1 MRGSFALAS
10 VVAAG
15 IGGLLHAQAPAPNT
29 TPLAG
34 VWMLNRAASELSRD
48 IGFNPAWMAA
58 ASKETQG
65 AGSGSSSTGGSGG
78 RGRRGSSSGNGDRG
92 GAGPFTAHQESYE
105 DAQRVRLLTADARNP
120 PARLIIVDG
129 PAGVTMT
136 NELGQ
141 SRTLHPDGKEEA
153 IQIEGVPFSV
163 TSRRDDNQLIVDYR
177 VDQNREVRYT
187 YSSDINPAR
196 LVVDVQFLERGNGDK
211 EKLVFEPGLPTET
224 ITRSANAAGQAAA
237 PAPGQP
243 AHETFDQ
250 RPGAELRGLTTVGL
264 LVEELSAQAT
274 ACGLSQDAIESAL
287 SKRLTTSGLTVRR
300 NSDEDTYVYV
310 NVQTT
315 TLTGGMCVSR
325 YDAFLYTHATAN
337 LTYAKQPVLVQV
349 SLMHRGGV
357 NVSPPAGHGSAIVR
371 GLESYID
378 VFTTQIRDANK

>member
-1 MRGSFALAS
+1 MTRSFALAA
-10 VVAAG
+10 VAAAA
-15 IGGLLHAQAPAPNT
+15 ISRILCAQAPAPNGA
-29 TPLAG
+29 PLGG
-34 VWMLNRAASELSRD
+34 VWALNRALSELPRD

-58 ASKETQG
+58 ASKDTQSS
-65 AGSGSSSTGGSGG
+65 GSGSSTGGSGG
-78 RGRRGSSSGNGDRG
+78 RGRRGSSSGTGDRG
-92 GAGPFTAHQESYE
+92 GAGPFSAHQESYE
-105 DAQRVRLLTADARNP
+105 DAQRVRLMTADARNP

-141 SRTLHPDGKEEA
+141 SRTLHPNGKEES
-153 IQIEGVPFSV
+153 IEIENVPFSV
-163 TSRRDDNQLIVDYR
+163 TSRRDNNQLIVDYR

-187 YSSDINPAR
+187 YSSEANPTR
-196 LVVDVQFLERGNGDK
+196 LTVDVQFLERGEGDK
-211 EKLVFEPGLPTET
+211 EKLVFEPGLTT
-224 ITRSANAAGQAAA
+224 DTSARSATAADRAAA

-264 LVEELSAQAT
+264 LVEELTAQAT
-274 ACGLSQDAIESAL
+274 ACGLSQDAIESAV

-357 NVSPPAGHGSAIVR
+357 NVGAPTGHGAAIVR
-371 GLESYID
+371 GLEGYID
-378 VFTTQIRDANK
+378 VFTAQIGDANK

>member
-1 MRGSFALAS
+1 MTRSFALA
-10 VVAAG
+10 VAAAAAVG
-15 IGGLLHAQAPAPNT
+15 CILDAQTPAT
-29 TPLAG
+29 AAFPLGG
-34 VWMLNRAASELSRD
+34 VWSLNRTSSELPRD

-58 ASKETQG
+58 ASKETQS
-65 AGSGSSSTGGSGG
+65 AGSGGNSTGGSGG
-78 RGRRGSSSGNGDRG
+78 RGRRGSSSGSGDRG
-92 GAGPFTAHQESYE
+92 GASPFTGHQESYE
-105 DAQRVRLLTADARNP
+105 DAQRVRLMTADARNP

-141 SRTLHPDGKEEA
+141 SRTLHPSGKEES
-153 IQIEGVPFSV
+153 IEIEGVPFSV
-163 TSRRDDNQLIVDYR
+163 TSRREDNQLIVDYR

-187 YSSDINPAR
+187 YATEANPTR
-196 LVVDVQFLERGNGDK
+196 LVVDVQFLERGAGDK
-211 EKLVFEPGLPTET
+211 EKLVFEPGLPTDAT
-224 ITRSANAAGQAAA
+224 PRSANAAGQTAA

-264 LVEELSAQAT
+264 LVEDLSAQAS

-287 SKRLTTSGLTVRR
+287 SKRLTASGLTVKR

-315 TLTGGMCVSR
+315 VTGGMCVSR

-357 NVSPPAGHGSAIVR
+357 NVGAPAGHGAAIVR

-378 VFTTQIRDANK
+378 VFTSQIRDANK

>member
-1 MRGSFALAS
+1 MTRSLG
-10 VVAAG
+10 VAAVFAFA
-15 IGGLLHAQAPAPNT
+15 IARILCAQTPAPRVSQ
-29 TPLAG
+29 LGG
-34 VWMLNRAASELSRD
+34 VWTLNRTMSDLPRD

-65 AGSGSSSTGGSGG
+65 AGSGSSSTGGSG
-78 RGRRGSSSGNGDRG
+78 RGRRGSSSGSGDRG
-92 GAGPFTAHQESYE
+92 GAGPFAGHQESYE
-105 DAQRVRLLTADARNP
+105 DAQRVRLMTAEARTP
-120 PARLIIVDG
+120 PARLIIVNG

-141 SRTLHPDGKEEA
+141 SRTLHPNGKEES
-153 IQIEGVPFSV
+153 IEIEGVAFSV
-163 TSRRDDNQLIVDYR
+163 TSRRDDNQLVVDYR

-187 YSSDINPAR
+187 YSTDVNPGR
-196 LVVDVQFLERGNGDK
+196 LIVDVQFLERGAGDK
-211 EKLVFEPGLPTET
+211 ENLVFEPGLPTET
-224 ITRSANAAGQAAA
+224 TTRSPNAAGQAAA

-315 TLTGGMCVSR
+315 MLTGGMCVSR

-357 NVSPPAGHGSAIVR
+357 NVGAPAGHGSAIVR
-371 GLESYID
+371 GLEGYID
-378 VFTTQIRDANK
+378 VFTSQIRDANK

>member
-1 MRGSFALAS
+1 MIRSLGFAAVFAFAIARILC
-10 VVAAG
+10 
-15 IGGLLHAQAPAPNT
+15 AQTPAPRVSQ
-29 TPLAG
+29 LGG
-34 VWMLNRAASELSRD
+34 VWTLNRTMSDLPRD

-65 AGSGSSSTGGSGG
+65 AGSGSSSTGGSG
-78 RGRRGSSSGNGDRG
+78 RGRRGSSSGSGDRG
-92 GAGPFTAHQESYE
+92 GAGPFADHQESYE
-105 DAQRVRLLTADARNP
+105 DAQRVRLMTAEARTP
-120 PARLIIVDG
+120 PARLIIVNG

-141 SRTLHPDGKEEA
+141 SRTLHPNGKEES
-153 IQIEGVPFSV
+153 IEIEGVAFSV
-163 TSRRDDNQLIVDYR
+163 TSRRDDNQLVVDYR

-187 YSSDINPAR
+187 YSTDVNPGR
-196 LVVDVQFLERGNGDK
+196 LTVDVQFLERGAGDK

-224 ITRSANAAGQAAA
+224 TTRSPNAAGQAAA

-315 TLTGGMCVSR
+315 MLTGGMCVSR

-337 LTYAKQPVLVQV
+337 LTYAKHPVLVQV

-357 NVSPPAGHGSAIVR
+357 NVGAPAGHGSAIVR
-371 GLESYID
+371 GLEGYID
-378 VFTTQIRDANK
+378 VFTSQIRDANK